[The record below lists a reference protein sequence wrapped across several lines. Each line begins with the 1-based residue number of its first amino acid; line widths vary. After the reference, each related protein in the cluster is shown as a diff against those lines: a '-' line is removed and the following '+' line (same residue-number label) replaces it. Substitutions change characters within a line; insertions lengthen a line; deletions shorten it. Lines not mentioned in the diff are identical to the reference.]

1 MSVKKSLKAAA
12 GAATIVV
19 VAVVVV
25 VKLAKQ
31 QYLHSEQMKLRQM
44 ERPLVRPQVPK
55 KPVQ

>member
-1 MSVKKSLKAAA
+1 MSVKKSLIAAT
-12 GAATIVV
+12 GAATEVV

-25 VKLAKQ
+25 KLAQQ

-44 ERPLVRPQVPK
+44 ERPLVRPQIPK